1 MELSKKRQIFS
12 GFFSAFLKCRENFE
26 HFQKKKMTFI
36 ENVFL
41 NLHTP
46 RSVIR

>member
-26 HFQKKKMTFI
+26 HFQKKKDDLYRERIFELTYS
-36 ENVFL
+36 EK
-41 NLHTP
+41 
-46 RSVIR
+46 RD